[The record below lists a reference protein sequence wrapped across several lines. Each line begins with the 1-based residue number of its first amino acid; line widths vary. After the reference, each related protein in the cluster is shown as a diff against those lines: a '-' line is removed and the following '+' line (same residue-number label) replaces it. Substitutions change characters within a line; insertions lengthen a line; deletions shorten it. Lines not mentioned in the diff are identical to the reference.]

1 VRRKIDLTLLTGIWQ
16 EEEIGLKVPRRMQNQ
31 KKLATV
37 GLFLLIPALTLVISG
52 LFRFDV
58 PYLLIHPVLVLGG
71 LVGSMAINLWAV
83 ARIYTRLENGNLV
96 SALSIRIRG
105 TLINLC
111 VLAVSLSLLGTIALY
126 LFVENF
132 QPR

>member
-1 VRRKIDLTLLTGIWQ
+1 
-16 EEEIGLKVPRRMQNQ
+16 MQNQ

-52 LFRFDV
+52 LLRFDV
-58 PYLLIHPVLVLGG
+58 PYLLIHPVLVIGG
-71 LVGSMAINLWAV
+71 LVGSLAINLWAV

-96 SALSIRIRG
+96 SALSIKIRG

-126 LFVENF
+126 LVVENF

>member
-1 VRRKIDLTLLTGIWQ
+1 LVRT
-16 EEEIGLKVPRRMQNQ
+16 EIGLKFPGDAESEKVGNF
-31 KKLATV
+31 
-37 GLFLLIPALTLVISG
+37 GLFLLLPALTLVTSG
-52 LFRFDV
+52 LLRFDV
-58 PYLLIHPVLVLGG
+58 PYLLIHPAFVIGG
-71 LVGSMAINLWAV
+71 LVGSLAMNLWAV

-96 SALSIRIRG
+96 SALSIKIRG